1 MLVLAGGCSDH
12 VSFPRFGG
20 PHASESCSKNG
31 LERGGQDRKEGLE
44 ADKDVA
50 RAGAPL
56 ASAQK
61 EGPRSE
67 GGSEGRC
74 WGHRAQAGQGTW
86 AGTQGLAH
94 AWAGWGAAMGLLYAD
109 SVHKLAGDTPEG
121 GSAPTAPS
129 CADAGLVADAL
140 AQILTAPCPIRA
152 ILPHCHGW

>member
-20 PHASESCSKNG
+20 PHTSESCSKNG

-50 RAGAPL
+50 LAGAPL

-61 EGPRSE
+61 EGPRLE

-74 WGHRAQAGQGTW
+74 WGHRVQAGQGTW
-86 AGTQGLAH
+86 AGTQ
-94 AWAGWGAAMGLLYAD
+94 
-109 SVHKLAGDTPEG
+109 
-121 GSAPTAPS
+121 
-129 CADAGLVADAL
+129 AL
-140 AQILTAPCPIRA
+140 ACAWWWWWGVFCRGPAVCCLQTLCPSLQVMLQKA
-152 ILPHCHGW
+152 AVSPQPPAVPMQDW